1 MIFTTSALLLL
12 LYSIDVDVTL
22 LIVEAQ
28 VSYDGCRFKRWGLI
42 PPNKIL
48 VLLSIDSHIIIF
60 PNVSIRVGRTPK
72 PMHLQLASPLY
83 GHAVVVLLSVR
94 NSQRTCRE

>member
-12 LYSIDVDVTL
+12 LYSINVDVTL
-22 LIVEAQ
+22 LVVEAQ
-28 VSYDGCRFKRWGLI
+28 VSYDGCRFKRWSLI

-60 PNVSIRVGRTPK
+60 PNVSVRVRVTSK
-72 PMHLQLASPLY
+72 SNALTICLAF
-83 GHAVVVLLSVR
+83 V
-94 NSQRTCRE
+94 RTCGRCLAFSKELPTNL